1 LDHAASDLPARAQFL
16 VLAGERLPAVIP
28 SFLTS
33 RAAKVLAP
41 REAAIGDRL
50 PYTGHLDAQTVVT
63 RDGQLVQVLKLEG
76 FPAETAGDA
85 ELSYRKSVRETLLRG
100 AASSRL
106 AIHHHVVR
114 RQVAPADMP
123 PPEDPFCAALDAA
136 WKTRLSQRRLYVN
149 ELYLTLVSRPLQG
162 TAGLIEGLFR
172 RQVDR
177 RATVERDLRQLHA
190 TRETFVSALA
200 PYGPRTLG
208 LTESRF
214 GSRSEIAEFL
224 AALVN
229 GEPRRV
235 LAPSGDFGQAL
246 AQRRLAFG
254 LDTIEFGA
262 MGGAPAS
269 FGAIVS
275 LKDYPARSRPG
286 MLDGVLRLPFE
297 LVLTESFAFVDRQ
310 SSLDMMSL
318 SLRRLRAAKDEAL
331 SLRGE
336 LAAAKDDVGAGRAAY
351 GEHHLSILAKA
362 STLDE
367 LDVAVAEV
375 HSALAETGAIAVRE
389 DVNMEPAFWAQFPGN
404 LGFVGRKAL
413 VSAANFASL
422 ASCHNYPVGQAED
435 VHWGRPITLLET
447 TAFGPYHFNFHSGDL
462 GNFTVIGPSGS
473 GKTALL
479 TFLLAQAERLRPR
492 IAYFDKDRGAEPFIR
507 AIGGRYDVIAPG
519 EPTGFNPLALADT
532 GGNRAFLTE
541 WLATLLREGGQPLDA
556 EDRAI
561 IADAVD
567 ANFAQDPGHRRL
579 RYLRELFRG
588 ARRPSAGDLAARL
601 SAWCEGGEHAWVF
614 DNASDQLD
622 IDTRIIGVDMTRLL
636 DSPAIR
642 TPVIMYLF
650 HRLEQRLDGA
660 PAIFVVDEGWKA
672 LDDDVFVRRIKDWE
686 KTIRKRNGVVGFCTQ
701 NASDALDSRI
711 GPAIIE
717 QSACQ
722 IFFPNPKAQARDYI
736 DGFGLSEHEF
746 DLIRTLPDTSR
757 CFLVK
762 QSDHSVVARLDLSGL
777 TGELR
782 VLAGTERSVRRLDDL
797 RAKYGDAAADWLG
810 PFMAGDTAA
819 TTRLRPREGR
829 AAS

>member
-1 LDHAASDLPARAQFL
+1 MIS
-16 VLAGERLPAVIP
+16 

-33 RAAKVLAP
+33 RAAKALAP

-50 PYTGHLDAQTVVT
+50 PYVGHVDPQTVAT
-63 RDGQLVQVLKLEG
+63 RDGLLIQVVKLDG
-76 FPAETAGDA
+76 IHAETADDD
-85 ELSYRKSVRETLLRG
+85 ELNYRKAVRETLLRG

-106 AIHHHVVR
+106 ALYHHVIR
-114 RQVAPADMP
+114 RQISLANEPA
-123 PPEDPFCAALDAA
+123 PEDPFCAALDAA
-136 WKTRLSQRRLYVN
+136 WKTRLGQRRLYVN
-149 ELYLTLVSRPLQG
+149 ELFLTLVSRPLQG
-162 TAGLIEGLFR
+162 TAGMLEGLFGR
-172 RQVDR
+172 RADR
-177 RATVERDLRQLHA
+177 RMTSERDLRQLHA
-190 TRETFVSALA
+190 TRETFVSTLA

-208 LTESRF
+208 LTEGRF

-224 AALVN
+224 ALLVN
-229 GEPRRV
+229 GEPRKV
-235 LAPSGDFGQAL
+235 LAPSGDLGQAL

-254 LDTIEFGA
+254 LDTLEFGA
-262 MGGAPAS
+262 FSGAAPS
-269 FGAIVS
+269 FAAMVS
-275 LKDYPARSRPG
+275 MKDYPARSRPG

-297 LVLTESFAFVDRQ
+297 MVLTESFAFVDRQ
-310 SSLDMMSL
+310 ASLDMMSL
-318 SLRRLRAAKDEAL
+318 ALRRLRAAKDEAL

-351 GEHHLSILAKA
+351 GEHHLSILTKA
-362 STLDE
+362 GSLDE
-367 LDVAVAEV
+367 LELAVAEV

-404 LGFVGRKAL
+404 FGYIGRKAL
-413 VSAANFASL
+413 ISAANFASL
-422 ASCHNYPVGQAED
+422 TSCHNHPVGQAED
-435 VHWGRPITLLET
+435 LHWGRPITLLET

-473 GKTALL
+473 GKTALM
-479 TFLLAQAERLRPR
+479 TFLIAQAERLRPR

-532 GGNRAFLTE
+532 GENRAFLAE
-541 WLATLLREGGQPLDA
+541 WLATLLRGDGGALDA

-561 IADAVD
+561 VADAVD
-567 ANFAQDPGHRRL
+567 ANFAQPISHRRL

-601 SAWCEGGEHAWVF
+601 AAWCDGGEHGWVF
-614 DNASDQLD
+614 DNAEDKLD
-622 IDTRIIGVDMTRLL
+622 IETRILGVDMTRLL
-636 DSPAIR
+636 DAPAIR
-642 TPVIMYLF
+642 TPVMMYLF

-711 GPAIIE
+711 ASAIIE

-722 IFFPNPKAQARDYI
+722 IFFPNPKARPADYI
-736 DGFGLSEHEF
+736 DGFGLTEHEF
-746 DLIRTLPDTSR
+746 ELIRTLPDTSR

-777 TGELR
+777 SGELR
-782 VLAGTERSVRRLDDL
+782 VLAGTERSVRRLDGL
-797 RAKYGDAAADWLG
+797 RAHFGDAPSEWLET
-810 PFMAGDTAA
+810 FMAGDQVSAS
-819 TTRLRPREGR
+819 RLRSRQGK

>member
-1 LDHAASDLPARAQFL
+1 
-16 VLAGERLPAVIP
+16 VIP
-28 SFLTS
+28 AFLTT

-50 PYTGHLDAQTVVT
+50 PYAGHLDAQTIAT
-63 RDGQLVQVLKLEG
+63 RDGQLIQVLKLEG
-76 FPAETAGDA
+76 FSAETAGDD
-85 ELSYRKSVRETLLRG
+85 ELSYRKAVRETLLRG

-106 AIHHHVVR
+106 AIYHHVVR
-114 RQVAPADMP
+114 RQVTP
-123 PPEDPFCAALDAA
+123 PETAAPEDPFCAALDAA
-136 WKTRLSQRRLYVN
+136 WQARLAARRLYVN

-162 TAGLIEGLFR
+162 TAGFIEGLFGR
-172 RQVDR
+172 RVDR
-177 RATVERDLRQLHA
+177 RATTERDLRQLHA

-208 LTESRF
+208 LMEGRF

-224 AALVN
+224 ALLVN

-235 LAPSGDFGQAL
+235 LAPSGDLGQAL

-254 LDTIEFGA
+254 LDTIEFGSMA
-262 MGGAPAS
+262 GGAPS

-286 MLDGVLRLPFE
+286 MLDGLLRLPFE

-310 SSLDMMSL
+310 ASLDAMSL
-318 SLRRLRAAKDEAL
+318 ALRRLRAAKDEAL

-351 GEHHLSILAKA
+351 GEHHLSVLAKA

-367 LDVAVAEV
+367 LDLAVAEA

-404 LGFVGRKAL
+404 LQHVGRKAL

-422 ASCHNYPVGQAED
+422 ASCHNHPIGQSD
-435 VHWGRPITLLET
+435 DLHWGQPIALLET

-473 GKTALL
+473 GKTALI
-479 TFLLAQAERLRPR
+479 TFLIAQAERLRPR
-492 IAYFDKDRGAEPFIR
+492 VAYFDKDRGAEPFIR

-519 EPTGFNPLALADT
+519 EPTGFNPLALSDT
-532 GGNRAFLTE
+532 GENRAFLND
-541 WLATLLREGGQPLDA
+541 WLATLLREEGAPLSA
-556 EDRAI
+556 EDRAV

-567 ANFAQDPGHRRL
+567 ANFAQPPGHRRL

-601 SAWCEGGEHAWVF
+601 AAWCEDGEHGWVF

-622 IDTRIIGVDMTRLL
+622 IETRILGLDMTRLL
-636 DSPAIR
+636 DSPLIR
-642 TPVIMYLF
+642 TPVMMYLF
-650 HRLEQRLDGA
+650 HRLEQRLDGS
-660 PAIFVVDEGWKA
+660 PAIFMVDEGWKA

-711 GPAIIE
+711 SGAIIE

-722 IFFPNPKAQARDYI
+722 IFFPNPKARAGDYI
-736 DGFGLSEHEF
+736 DGFGLTEHEF
-746 DLIRTLPDTSR
+746 ELIRALPDTSR

-762 QSDHSVVARLDLSGL
+762 QADHSVVARLDLSGMD
-777 TGELR
+777 GELR
-782 VLAGTERSVRRLDDL
+782 VLAGTERSVRRLDGL
-797 RAKYGDAAADWLG
+797 RAKFGDAPEGWLE
-810 PFMAGDTAA
+810 PFMAGEVA
-819 TTRLRPREGR
+819 TGAVRLRSRG
-829 AAS
+829 AS